1 MESNPSAIGLDRSKR
16 AREEDTGVA
25 SDNDA
30 VIRLLQGANMF
41 SAFRADDLT
50 ACVGQ
55 FRQARFGK
63 GELLFSRGD
72 PGAYLYVVS
81 EGQVR
86 LAVSTA
92 EGRELSFEIVG
103 PGGMFGEI
111 ALLDGGPRSA
121 GATALAP
128 TIAYILAREDFKR
141 LMRERPTAT
150 DAVIE
155 FLCGRL
161 RRVSDRLEDVALH
174 PLVVRLARFLVVA
187 IGERRA
193 PPGKR
198 VPVELRFSQSELALL
213 LGASRPKINASLAE
227 LERAGAVGRTLD
239 RLFCDRDKLIE
250 IAGLRSPEAD
260 S

>member
-1 MESNPSAIGLDRSKR
+1 M
-16 AREEDTGVA
+16 
-25 SDNDA
+25 
-30 VIRLLQGANMF
+30 RLLQGASLF
-41 SAFRADDLT
+41 GAFAADDLA
-50 ACVGQ
+50 ACARR
-55 FRQARFGK
+55 FRETRFGK

-72 PGAYLYVVS
+72 PGSSLYVVG

-92 EGRELSFEIVG
+92 QGRELSFEVVG

-111 ALLDGGPRSA
+111 ALLDGRPRSA
-121 GATALAP
+121 EATTIAP
-128 TIAYILAREDFKR
+128 TIAYVLAREDFKR
-141 LMRERPTAT
+141 LMRERPSAT
-150 DAVIE
+150 EAVID

-187 IGERRA
+187 VGDRRA

-213 LGASRPKINASLAE
+213 LGASRPKINASLVE
-227 LERAGAVGRTLD
+227 LERAGAIGRTSD
-239 RLFCDRDKLIE
+239 RLFCDRDKLIG
-250 IAGLRSPEAD
+250 IAELSGPVLDP
-260 S
+260 